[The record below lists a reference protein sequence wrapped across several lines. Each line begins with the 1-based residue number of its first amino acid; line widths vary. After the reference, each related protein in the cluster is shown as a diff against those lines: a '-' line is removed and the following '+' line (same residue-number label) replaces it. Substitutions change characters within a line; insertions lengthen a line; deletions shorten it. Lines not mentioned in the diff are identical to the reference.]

1 LRHFPIV
8 AAAAMLGVLLR
19 EVPYDRKEKCDLAS
33 IAVVAQVS
41 IRTTLSVNF
50 CELGSTQSPAAR
62 SVGSRF
68 RGPFLDGQ
76 GRVVSSAVAAGGL
89 AQLKSFLR
97 DRGVSFDVIAHPRSE
112 TAAAEARAAQLP
124 QEQTAKTVVLHT
136 SGGYRFAVL
145 AASDR
150 LDLHKAADALDVRR
164 HALRLATE
172 ADTAAD
178 FSQYEV
184 GAIPPIG
191 PDTPLELVDLRL
203 LDYARVLCPAG
214 DHEHS
219 LLVDPMDIVR
229 VTGAR
234 SVDVRQD

>member
-1 LRHFPIV
+1 
-8 AAAAMLGVLLR
+8 
-19 EVPYDRKEKCDLAS
+19 
-33 IAVVAQVS
+33 
-41 IRTTLSVNF
+41 
-50 CELGSTQSPAAR
+50 
-62 SVGSRF
+62 
-68 RGPFLDGQ
+68 
-76 GRVVSSAVAAGGL
+76 VAAGGL
-89 AQLKSFLR
+89 ARLSSYLR
-97 DRGVSFDVIAHPRSE
+97 DRGVSFDVIAHSRSE
-112 TAAAEARAAQLP
+112 SAAAEARAAQIP
-124 QEQTAKTVVLHT
+124 QEQTAKTVVLH
-136 SGGYRFAVL
+136 SSAGYRFAVI

-150 LDLHKAADALDVRR
+150 LDLHKAAEVLDVRR
-164 HALRLATE
+164 DDLRLATE
-172 ADTAAD
+172 ADMAAD

-203 LDYARVLCPAG
+203 LDYGRVLCPAG

>member
-1 LRHFPIV
+1 
-8 AAAAMLGVLLR
+8 
-19 EVPYDRKEKCDLAS
+19 
-33 IAVVAQVS
+33 
-41 IRTTLSVNF
+41 
-50 CELGSTQSPAAR
+50 
-62 SVGSRF
+62 
-68 RGPFLDGQ
+68 
-76 GRVVSSAVAAGGL
+76 VAAGGL

-97 DRGVSFDVIAHPRSE
+97 AHHVSFDVIAHPRSE
-112 TAAAEARAAQLP
+112 TAAAEARAGQLP
-124 QEQTAKTVVLHT
+124 QEQTAKTIVLHT
-136 SGGYRFAVL
+136 SAGYRFAVI

-150 LDLHKAADALDVRR
+150 LDLHKAARALDIRR
-164 HALRLATE
+164 HDLRLATE
-172 ADTAAD
+172 ADMAAE

-203 LDYARVLCPAG
+203 LDYAHVLCPAG

-234 SVDVRQD
+234 SVDLRED

>member
-1 LRHFPIV
+1 
-8 AAAAMLGVLLR
+8 M
-19 EVPYDRKEKCDLAS
+19 
-33 IAVVAQVS
+33 
-41 IRTTLSVNF
+41 
-50 CELGSTQSPAAR
+50 
-62 SVGSRF
+62 
-68 RGPFLDGQ
+68 
-76 GRVVSSAVAAGGL
+76 AAGGL

-112 TAAAEARAAQLP
+112 RAAAEARAAQRP

-136 SGGYRFAVL
+136 SAGYRFAVL

-150 LDLHKAADALDVRR
+150 LDLHKAADALDARR
-164 HALRLATE
+164 RDLRLATE
-172 ADTAAD
+172 ADLAAD
-178 FSQYEV
+178 FSHDAV

-203 LDYARVLCPAG
+203 LDYSHVLCPAG

-234 SVDVRQD
+234 SVDVRED

>member
-1 LRHFPIV
+1 V
-8 AAAAMLGVLLR
+8 W
-19 EVPYDRKEKCDLAS
+19 
-33 IAVVAQVS
+33 
-41 IRTTLSVNF
+41 
-50 CELGSTQSPAAR
+50 
-62 SVGSRF
+62 
-68 RGPFLDGQ
+68 
-76 GRVVSSAVAAGGL
+76 SAVAAGGL

-97 DRGVSFDVIAHPRSE
+97 DHGVSFDVIAHPRSE

-136 SGGYRFAVL
+136 SAGYRFAVI

-150 LDLHKAADALDVRR
+150 PELHGAADGLDVRR
-164 HALRLATE
+164 HDLRLATE
-172 ADTAAD
+172 ADMAAD

-191 PDTPLELVDLRL
+191 PDTPLELLDVRL
-203 LDYARVLCPAG
+203 LDCGHVLCPAG
-214 DHEHS
+214 DHAHS

-234 SVDVRQD
+234 SVDVRED